1 MLVKLLI
8 EKWSEVDGLLV
19 DLEEMRGQ
27 RQDQLAKIGFTLPWA
42 RMGDDGPWMMYTR
55 LIIAAT
61 ERQRKLEFDIRTLEM
76 L

>member
-1 MLVKLLI
+1 MLAKLLR
-8 EKWSEVDGLLV
+8 KRLDEVDGLLV

-27 RQDQLAKIGFTLPWA
+27 RQDQLAKIGFTPDWA
-42 RMGDDGPWMMYTR
+42 PMRNDGPWMMYTR

-61 ERQRKLEFDIRTLEM
+61 DRQRKLEFDIRTLEM